1 MKPIGRR
8 GLRSFVIVAA
18 LSVIL
23 AACGSSSPK
32 SNQSTGGTTGGTA
45 SGGTSTGATS
55 GGGAS
60 NSNSNATVSIGNVI
74 YPTSLDPANG
84 NSGGDYSYLYLIYD
98 RLLNFNP
105 QSGAIEPGLATQ
117 WGFSGANNLTFTM
130 TIRPGVKFQDGTPLD
145 AAAVVASLQHFQ
157 KIGLLNDLQPVA
169 SITAPSSN
177 KVVMTLKSPYSPLP
191 AILADRAGMIVSPT
205 AVAKYGSNFGT
216 HPVGAGPYQFVSEVT
231 NDSVNVVRFPGYWG
245 GPAPL
250 AGIDWKVFQTDTAL
264 VSAIKTGVVQVASGV
279 SPNDVNSLKADS
291 QLVVNVGPSSGI
303 TDMYFNAKLAPV
315 SNPDVRLAFNYALN
329 RQDLLTVATGGLGA
343 VAWQVLPQ
351 GSPGY
356 AATESPTW
364 PQNVSKA
371 KSLLAQAGYPNGL
384 TLNCV
389 TLNGIGYENTG
400 PVIQSQ
406 EAAAGFKVHI
416 KFETV
421 AESNNDFFTKK
432 DVPCYFA
439 GWSGRPDAAMTYGQI
454 FSSTAPF
461 NPGQGNFGVDSLI
474 NQLYATYQT
483 PARNAVIANIVKT
496 MTPVAPFAPFY
507 SAPAVVALSTKVQN
521 YVPNFL
527 GKEDFASISLSK

>member
-1 MKPIGRR
+1 M
-8 GLRSFVIVAA
+8 
-18 LSVIL
+18 L

-117 WGFSGANNLTFTM
+117 WGFSGPNNLTFTM

-406 EAAAGFKVHI
+406 EAAAGIKVHI

>member
-1 MKPIGRR
+1 
-8 GLRSFVIVAA
+8 
-18 LSVIL
+18 
-23 AACGSSSPK
+23 
-32 SNQSTGGTTGGTA
+32 
-45 SGGTSTGATS
+45 
-55 GGGAS
+55 
-60 NSNSNATVSIGNVI
+60 
-74 YPTSLDPANG
+74 
-84 NSGGDYSYLYLIYD
+84 
-98 RLLNFNP
+98 
-105 QSGAIEPGLATQ
+105 
-117 WGFSGANNLTFTM
+117 M
-130 TIRPGVKFQDGTPLD
+130 TIRPGVNFQDGTPLD

-205 AVAKYGSNFGT
+205 AVTKYGSNFGT
-216 HPVGAGPYQFVSEVT
+216 HPVGAGLYQFVSEVT

-279 SPNDVNSLKADS
+279 SPDDVNSLKADS

-315 SNPDVRLAFNYALN
+315 AIPRPPGLQLRPQSPGPLDGRHRRSRCRGLA
-329 RQDLLTVATGGLGA
+329 
-343 VAWQVLPQ
+343 
-351 GSPGY
+351 GSPPGF
-356 AATESPTW
+356 ARLCRDRVSTW

-406 EAAAGFKVHI
+406 EAAAGIKVHI

-474 NQLYATYQT
+474 NQLYATYHT
-483 PARNAVIANIVKT
+483 PPGMRSSPT
-496 MTPVAPFAPFY
+496 SSRP
-507 SAPAVVALSTKVQN
+507 
-521 YVPNFL
+521 
-527 GKEDFASISLSK
+527 